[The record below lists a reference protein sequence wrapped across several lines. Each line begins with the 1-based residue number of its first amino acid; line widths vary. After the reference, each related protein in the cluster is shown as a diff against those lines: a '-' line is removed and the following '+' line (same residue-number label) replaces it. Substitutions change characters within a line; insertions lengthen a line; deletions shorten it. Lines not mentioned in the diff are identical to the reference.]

1 MSAEA
6 NCPKCG
12 AELVDDRSADPDQFY
27 MRRWACGGM
36 EVRRLT
42 GPAFYNDGA
51 PYCLKAEVEQK
62 SAQLSALTAR
72 VAELEGERERLREA
86 FWASHTSFEMI
97 FTPQGFVAVDRK
109 TRRHIGGPCE
119 FAVDA
124 ALAALAPPEPHD
136 SKEGK

>member
-1 MSAEA
+1 MTAEA
-6 NCPKCG
+6 TCPNCG
-12 AELVDDRSADPDQFY
+12 ANKIPYSNNSWDCGAFRVVAGGESRLVQTAHCVSR
-27 MRRWACGGM
+27 
-36 EVRRLT
+36 
-42 GPAFYNDGA
+42 
-51 PYCLKAEVEQK
+51 AENNR
-62 SAQLSALTAR
+62 LTAR

-86 FWASHTSFEMI
+86 FWASHTSFEMM

>member
-1 MSAEA
+1 MTAEA
-6 NCPKCG
+6 CRDCCELASQLHACETD
-12 AELVDDRSADPDQFY
+12 AEGF
-27 MRRWACGGM
+27 C
-36 EVRRLT
+36 
-42 GPAFYNDGA
+42 
-51 PYCLKAEVEQK
+51 AEI
-62 SAQLSALTAR
+62 AALTAR

-86 FWASHTSFEMI
+86 FWASHTSFEMM

>member
-1 MSAEA
+1 M
-6 NCPKCG
+6 
-12 AELVDDRSADPDQFY
+12 
-27 MRRWACGGM
+27 
-36 EVRRLT
+36 
-42 GPAFYNDGA
+42 
-51 PYCLKAEVEQK
+51 
-62 SAQLSALTAR
+62 
-72 VAELEGERERLREA
+72 
-86 FWASHTSFEMI
+86 

>member
-1 MSAEA
+1 MTAEG
-6 NCPKCG
+6 NCPTCERLKR
-12 AELVDDRSADPDQFY
+12 ELSQWTDLDACLESDRSAAAKLLEEHGVLDDDL
-27 MRRWACGGM
+27 WADLIR
-36 EVRRLT
+36 E
-42 GPAFYNDGA
+42 
-51 PYCLKAEVEQK
+51 KE
-62 SAQLSALTAR
+62 SLTAR

-86 FWASHTSFEMI
+86 FWASHTSFEMM